1 MLPPP
6 SEITVSVGRTFN
18 LGNFNSLRIELT
30 ETYPVSTGADDIQ
43 AMEDQAFYMLLHRIM
58 GLYDNRDL
66 LQANTDPRTEEPAP
80 QPDSTPTPQPAPAP
94 QPDSTPT
101 PQPAP
106 APIAPE
112 ARVNPQ
118 AILYKLLNK
127 SEVPKP
133 TYTRLCQ
140 LLRAELKAKQVKP
153 IRDIYQ
159 VRSDILTAFLLE
171 EGIIH

>member
-94 QPDSTPT
+94 
-101 PQPAP
+101 
-106 APIAPE
+106 IAPE